1 MNEAKENGPYD
12 VIIVPGFPHDS
23 LNKWDKTT
31 KGRIFWAKYLL
42 DNNIA
47 KKVMFSGSAVYTPYV
62 EAKAM
67 AMYAKALGIPDSVIH
82 LETKAEHSTENVFYS
97 YYLAK
102 SMGYNKIAIA
112 TDPFQAK
119 MVAAFIR
126 KRLDGKVDQIPFS
139 FAILH
144 NMEKQIP
151 VIEDDSLYISN
162 FVPITERQ
170 TFRYRFRGT
179 RGKNIDY
186 SAYGKP

>member
-1 MNEAKENGPYD
+1 MGQNY
-12 VIIVPGFPHDS
+12 
-23 LNKWDKTT
+23 

-42 DNNIA
+42 DNKLT
-47 KKVMFSGSAVYTPYV
+47 KKVIFSGSAVYTPYI

-67 AMYAKALGIPDSVIH
+67 AMYAKALGVPDSVIH

-102 SMGYNKIAIA
+102 SLGYQKIAIA

-119 MVAAFIR
+119 MMSSFIK

-139 FAILH
+139 FTILH
-144 NMEKQIP
+144 NMEKQNPTIN
-151 VIEDDSLYISN
+151 DDSLYIPN

-170 TFRYRFRGT
+170 SFSYRFRGT

-186 SAYGKP
+186 SAYEKP